1 MKKGSPQTGRVEVT
15 SFRGFI
21 YPPVPLVQDSGQHA
35 FGANAIASAK
45 TMTELTAKRGAVAP
59 RVSPAH
65 DQNAINIKKIKV
77 YKIDAIKRQQFL
89 PDYAENPIAL
99 YQ

>member
-21 YPPVPLVQDSGQHA
+21 YPPLPLVKDSGQHA
-35 FGANAIASAK
+35 FGANAMASAK
-45 TMTELTAKRGAVAP
+45 PMTDLIAQRGAFTP

-65 DQNAINIKKIKV
+65 DQNAIN
-77 YKIDAIKRQQFL
+77 F
-89 PDYAENPIAL
+89 
-99 YQ
+99 

>member
-35 FGANAIASAK
+35 FGANAMASAK
-45 TMTELTAKRGAVAP
+45 PMTEHTAKRGAFAP

>member
-1 MKKGSPQTGRVEVT
+1 M
-15 SFRGFI
+15 
-21 YPPVPLVQDSGQHA
+21 PLVQDSGQHA
-35 FGANAIASAK
+35 FGANAMASAK
-45 TMTELTAKRGAVAP
+45 PMTEHTAKRGAFAP